1 MIQQAG
7 ISETPQAV
15 PDETPRPEP
24 APSEPSLE
32 ERVQRLEQIVAS
44 LQDTHALEERVAE
57 RVTAQVSTGGGNGV
71 RESVGLLVEA
81 GRQVI
86 PAAVG
91 VLADAGRSSGPRP
104 VATPATRP
112 PWLLVDIWAEGRA
125 IVRMYLD
132 RRFRLSWQARIL
144 PIILIAAIAT
154 SWIWIPG
161 TAILPSFI
169 SSLIVKAV
177 DLVLALVLFKVLHR
191 EVTRYRATS
200 PDGPGSLRP

>member
-24 APSEPSLE
+24 APSGPSLE

-57 RVTAQVSTGGGNGV
+57 RVTAQVSTGAGNGV

-91 VLADAGRSSGPRP
+91 VLAAPRP

-132 RRFRLSWQARIL
+132 RRFRLTWQARIL
-144 PIILIAAIAT
+144 PIVLIAAIAT

-161 TAILPSFI
+161 TAILPSII

-191 EVTRYRATS
+191 EVTRYRATA
-200 PDGPGSLRP
+200 PDGPRSLRP

>member
-1 MIQQAG
+1 MIQQAA

-24 APSEPSLE
+24 APNGPSLE

-57 RVTAQVSTGGGNGV
+57 RVTAQVSPGGGNGV

-91 VLADAGRSSGPRP
+91 VLADAGRSSAPRP

-112 PWLLVDIWAEGRA
+112 PWLLVDIWAEARA

-132 RRFRLSWQARIL
+132 RRFRLTWQARIL

-161 TAILPSFI
+161 TAILPSII

-177 DLVLALVLFKVLHR
+177 DLLLALVLFKVLHR
-191 EVTRYRATS
+191 EVTRYQATS